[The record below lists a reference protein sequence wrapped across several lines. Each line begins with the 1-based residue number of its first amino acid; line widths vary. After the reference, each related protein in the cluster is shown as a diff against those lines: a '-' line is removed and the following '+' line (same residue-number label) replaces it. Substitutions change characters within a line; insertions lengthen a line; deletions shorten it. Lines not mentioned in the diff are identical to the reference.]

1 MPENSLNI
9 QEDTSKLEILGNN
22 ASLTYYFFRL

>member
-1 MPENSLNI
+1 MKKKMPENSLNI

-22 ASLTYYFFRL
+22 ASLTY